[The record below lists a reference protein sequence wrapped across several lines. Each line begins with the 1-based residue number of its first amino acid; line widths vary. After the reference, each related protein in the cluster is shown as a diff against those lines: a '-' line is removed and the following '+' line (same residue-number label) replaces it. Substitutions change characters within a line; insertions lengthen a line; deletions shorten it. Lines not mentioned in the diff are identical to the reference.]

1 METELNGSKV
11 KINHPGIESPLKTIS
26 QILTH
31 YWRFARIDLLNFG
44 LGLFDVRRGGRVT
57 DKGGRRIQ

>member
-26 QILTH
+26 QILIH
-31 YWRFARIDLLNFG
+31 YWRFSRIDLISFG
-44 LGLFDVRRGGRVT
+44 LGLFDVGRGGRVT
-57 DKGGRRIQ
+57 DSGGRKIK